1 MKQKFNFLF
10 IALALQLWP
19 TATFCQDDGNRNQ
32 TPAHVKGHNSIDE
45 GGDDDP
51 WNWDDP
57 NGFYGA
63 FVPLNGADSVY
74 MAFEIIDEEEKT
86 VAVGYSDYSG
96 CSIDCD
102 TQGAIE
108 IPSTIHGYTVI
119 GISPI
124 AFSGCTGLTSVVIP
138 NGITYIG
145 ELAFWDCSGLTSIT
159 IPNSVTSIGGGAF
172 ADCTGLSSMLI
183 PRSVT
188 EIGLNEEG
196 YPFVGCTSL
205 TFIVVEDGNP
215 IYDSRNNCNAIILTE
230 SNELIFGCKNTI
242 IPNDVMTIGYSA
254 FADCT
259 GLTSITIPNSVTSIG
274 GGAFWGCTGLTS
286 VDIPN
291 SVTSIGYGAFEGCT
305 GLTSIEIPNGVM
317 SIEDGAFLSCNNL
330 ERIVV
335 EEGNPTYNSTNSCN
349 AIIETKTKKL
359 IVGCMNTV
367 IPNNVTTIGNSAFQ
381 NCSGLTSVEIPNSVT
396 SIEYNAF
403 SGCTGLTSIIS
414 YILEPFSI
422 YYCFDNE
429 TYENAILYVPA
440 QSIELYRNTDGWN
453 NFKNIRPVPVQILQT
468 ELIRMPKQLYINV
481 MFSYEPDDYTT
492 LDEYISLASKDESL
506 KLLSFIKSG
515 KSCIFYF
522 ELPHKEGKYT
532 FKVSNTLPE
541 LDQNDN
547 GIIGEEDDY
556 YTEDFLLGTN
566 ELYVAAQS
574 PMTGVKGKAGYTDIV
589 FNDVVEEMPISQ
601 FSLVSPSGKETAIT
615 KVDYL
620 DHLTPARYRVYYDT
634 LNEDSIYTFTINQ
647 GLKSSKGWDMRY
659 KYQSDIDVPYA
670 DLKPM
675 IVTPIDGNWVVGQQA
690 SVSYQVKNISEMPA
704 IGKSV
709 DVLYF
714 SPSETWSNEA
724 IEISRDTLDVN
735 LQSQENYIHTI
746 DVKVPLCI
754 EGRYFLILKTNVA
767 RTINELS
774 FDDNTLVSDALSL
787 SVDWLTV
794 DNNQFILNRGESRL
808 FKVPVESDKNIE
820 VVDNHGTANMFV
832 GYGDLPNAN
841 DEPKNGNVILL
852 SPDVSTT
859 YYLLVSNNN
868 RNQESTQSCELSIR
882 QFDIEIT
889 NIGRNQVVKHNT
901 AWILIEVIGCTDMPM
916 FYLTDTHGKRTESKN
931 VRVKSESSFYAQF
944 DTEALLAGKYNLYV
958 ECDGKM
964 GMLPN
969 AITIVEEEALPNI
982 KAKLVLPSN
991 SRIGSTITAYIDYE
1005 NTGNVDIT
1013 APLFILTGQE
1023 GSKYSLDDHEFITD
1037 EVHIIGVNEKGVMS
1051 ALLPGESN
1059 RISVKITIP
1068 NEHIYSAKYKLKT
1081 ISEGGDGIDEK
1092 FYLQWLDVDPE
1103 EKPNCYTEE
1112 EWNAYC
1118 TRLRNNV
1125 GDTWLTFIQALGTV
1139 AGMYLSADYIEH
1151 DAHFLYSI
1159 LKETDLQVT
1168 AHNSHNIKKITPN
1181 TLRDVEAGTLF
1192 VWKNG
1197 QWNQVVQKSGLFSEW
1212 ETTENINL
1220 VNFSASK
1227 NFIIS
1232 HGWNDDRNGN
1242 TKWLAQALEKAE
1254 SNCNIFGIDWSKKAT
1269 YPSFWFSLTANRPAL
1284 EIPNVAN
1291 QVVDGLCTIFGAT
1304 IGSLRIN
1311 NLHLIGHSHGAHL
1324 CGMIAHKLNFKPK
1337 RLTALDASQQWS
1349 HVGWMTYGIFIINA
1363 DNFMGSG
1370 WSSSDVQFLDYYKSS
1385 VMAGTNRFKGNNN
1398 FILIESDNG
1407 FVFDKWS
1414 DVATEEKRH
1423 GYSIEWFAKSIVNKD
1438 LKIGYNLSPDYLKD
1452 NWGIGYNESQ
1462 YHGVIH
1468 GTDNRIENFSIRED
1482 REISKDKWNY
1492 TAPWYGK
1499 YLNQEFFNDLSFRN
1513 ALASTIEYD
1522 TVSIDPYY
1530 DGNNY
1535 LETGTTENVK
1545 VKFKNTADNFTI
1557 PFNIRENEVRKSVAN
1572 TLFIANSNKTN
1583 EYSIVKNKDGLSEVR
1598 TKTPIYL
1605 LGYDTS
1611 YGDISKDEA
1620 KESEANI
1627 SFNISTELWNKL
1639 AGEEKDKDYIY
1650 CDLWLIPGSDG
1661 AAFRP
1666 SYYYGDLDNISAY
1679 YIPDAPTGTS
1689 FNNIKLWKGEL
1700 YPDNNVIIRERVK
1713 VKRPTLEC
1721 DAGKDRLYILDC
1733 HQDYVNVD
1741 VNGIVVRD
1749 NGKPLSYFWEKNG
1762 NVFSHSKTGTIPLGV
1777 GRHRLTFRIKVKDE
1791 NNVKAA
1797 YAPTS
1802 SVNEAT
1808 DDVYITVKK
1817 GTCDEE
1823 EEEETKT
1830 AWSWDPNEK
1839 VGIRG
1844 AGGKSCVRQGETMEY
1859 AIYFENDAE
1868 KAQLAAQIVTVIDTL
1883 DTAFDLST
1891 FEFTGSEV
1899 ANTYIDIP
1907 SGKAETTVYTDLRPA
1922 NDLILKADMK
1932 LDIDTRELKVVYSSL
1947 DTLTYEPTQ
1956 DVFAG
1961 FLPPNDSTHIGEGHF
1976 SYRVKLRNDVPEGYQ
1991 VKNQAHIFFDY
2002 NDEIATNVTM
2012 HTIDSTAPMSTVDG
2026 LPSETE
2032 KDSIMVSWSGV
2043 DEGAGIKY
2051 FDVYCS
2057 KNGGSYE
2064 LWKSHVTDHSAII
2077 YGMKGDVYRF
2087 YSVATDSLGFVET
2100 MKTSP
2105 EATITF
2111 TGDLSSVSTIGNDA
2125 ISIEY
2130 QNGAFVITG
2139 AEGATCNIYDLA
2151 GQLVASKQR
2160 IARRERMAFNKKG
2173 VFVVNVETMDGMTV
2187 AKKMVVK

>member
-1023 GSKYSLDDHEFITD
+1023 GSKYSLDDHYFVTD
-1037 EVHIIGVNEKGVMS
+1037 EVHIIGINEKGVMN

-1068 NEHIYSAKYKLKT
+1068 NEQINSAKYKLKT

-1092 FYLQWLDVDPE
+1092 FYLQWLDVDPD
-1103 EKPNCYTEE
+1103 EKPNCYTDE

-1139 AGMYLSADYIEH
+1139 AGMYFSADYIEH
-1151 DAHFLYSI
+1151 DAHFLYNI
-1159 LKETDLQVT
+1159 LKEIDLNAKDSDIASNQV
-1168 AHNSHNIKKITPN
+1168 NKKRASNKDDGDEPGMIYLYDGGKWLP
-1181 TLRDVEAGTLF
+1181 LVEAIYDTTYTYVPSKVGIMIQQIQLN
-1192 VWKNG
+1192 VKWK
-1197 QWNQVVQKSGLFSEW
+1197 Q
-1212 ETTENINL
+1212 TEHC
-1220 VNFSASK
+1220 SK
-1227 NFIIS
+1227 LNSTNYFFIS
-1232 HGWNDDRNGN
+1232 HGMDNNHDEEWIRKMAKALNDHCNGQIICVCWGKLSSGIFKGILPSQAASHINEIVRHTHNALNVAFNGN
-1242 TKWLAQALEKAE
+1242 PEQDISL
-1254 SNCNIFGIDWSKKAT
+1254 SNFH
-1269 YPSFWFSLTANRPAL
+1269 F
-1284 EIPNVAN
+1284 
-1291 QVVDGLCTIFGAT
+1291 
-1304 IGSLRIN
+1304 
-1311 NLHLIGHSHGAHL
+1311 IGHSHGSHV
-1324 CGMIAHKLNFKPK
+1324 CGRLANSYSIGPK
-1337 RLTALDASQQWS
+1337 RLTALDESEEGDHWYKENYNR
-1349 HVGWMTYGIFIINA
+1349 GGRYNA
-1363 DNFMGSG
+1363 KSI
-1370 WSSSDVQFLDYYKSS
+1370 DYYKSS
-1385 VMAGTNRFKGNNN
+1385 VICGTEWLIGDDN
-1398 FILIESDNG
+1398 FILSSGDGQFTLNIGEDG
-1407 FVFDKWS
+1407 Y
-1414 DVATEEKRH
+1414 RH
-1423 GYSIEWFAKSIVNKD
+1423 GYATTWFTETINENKGIGFHWDRSKHEKIKTYGRIGSTNARGWSGVINGPKKIIEDYTKYFENKVDWNYPTPWYTPKNNQKKPSEWEFRTAFASTIDYESKNLKYYGSKD
-1438 LKIGYNLSPDYLKD
+1438 YIQVGTTDYLKMDIENKAD
-1452 NWGIGYNESQ
+1452 NLTVPLDIRMDETCKHAAQVLFVSKTNSSNSKSVKKDKKSISYITSNADLYYLAHHGGYYDPEGNTSAEGLENAFSFTFTSELWKKL
-1462 YHGVIH
+1462 G
-1468 GTDNRIENFSIRED
+1468 GTDD
-1482 REISKDKWNY
+1482 M
-1492 TAPWYGK
+1492 
-1499 YLNQEFFNDLSFRN
+1499 
-1513 ALASTIEYD
+1513 EYM
-1522 TVSIDPYY
+1522 
-1530 DGNNY
+1530 
-1535 LETGTTENVK
+1535 
-1545 VKFKNTADNFTI
+1545 
-1557 PFNIRENEVRKSVAN
+1557 
-1572 TLFIANSNKTN
+1572 
-1583 EYSIVKNKDGLSEVR
+1583 
-1598 TKTPIYL
+1598 
-1605 LGYDTS
+1605 
-1611 YGDISKDEA
+1611 
-1620 KESEANI
+1620 
-1627 SFNISTELWNKL
+1627 
-1639 AGEEKDKDYIY
+1639 Y
-1650 CDLWLIPGSDG
+1650 CDFWLI
-1661 AAFRP
+1661 
-1666 SYYYGDLDNISAY
+1666 SAVDKSSEY
-1679 YIPDAPTGTS
+1679 MNSPTRTVM
-1689 FNNIKLWKGEL
+1689 LWKGEL
-1700 YPDNNVIIRERVK
+1700 YPADNCKIVTLK

-1721 DAGKDRLYILDC
+1721 DAGKDRPYIIDC

-1797 YAPTS
+1797 FASTS

-1823 EEEETKT
+1823 EEETKIL
-1830 AWSWDPNEK
+1830 WSWDPNEK

-1868 KAQLAAQIVTVIDTL
+1868 KAQLAAQTVTVIDTL

-1976 SYRVKLRNDVPEGYQ
+1976 YYRVKLRNDVPDGYQ

-2002 NDEIATNVTM
+2002 NDEVATNVTM
-2012 HTIDSTAPMSTVDG
+2012 HTIDSTAPKSTVDG

-2043 DEGAGIKY
+2043 DDGAGIKY

-2105 EATITF
+2105 EAIITF
-2111 TGDLSSVSTIGNDA
+2111 TGDPSSVSTNGNDE
-2125 ISIEY
+2125 IGIEY
-2130 QNGAFVITG
+2130 QYGAFIITG
-2139 AEGATCNIYDLA
+2139 AEGATCNVYDLA

-2160 IARRERMAFNKKG
+2160 IARRERMAFSKKG

>member
-1 MKQKFNFLF
+1 MKLKLNLLF
-10 IALALQLWP
+10 IALALFFLPTKGISVSMNNAFVSGYKYISINNDISKKIDTWSFLKKNSLYEDLSIYEKKWREAIAIAEEAIAVHPNVTGKEFDAIQTAKADTPEQTKDSYIEKINALISATQTFIAAAPAYNAYAVEKAIAEMIGVKVGENPSSAVEATASVNNLKVAEFNYVNDNYIYDYEPVIGTFGEWTG
-19 TATFCQDDGNRNQ
+19 TATVAGEPAVPNYLDYEHWSGETHAYYEQAANGWGNANGWTIQYTKTAKLPAGDYMLKVAARSSAGTTSLVSCTATESTVTLPNNGAATKGIDLDGNASFEGDNFANNGTGFGWEWRYLPFTLTETTDVTMIFYAEATTQ
-32 TPAHVKGHNSIDE
+32 YQWMSIADATLLSKQEIQNIVEIAGTDE
-45 GGDDDP
+45 MAPEAQVATEIHTEIKLVEGLNTLVFP
-51 WNWDDP
+51 
-57 NGFYGA
+57 FETTAEELGA
-63 FVPLNGADSVY
+63 TKVLEYDGSSV
-74 MAFEIIDEEEKT
+74 T
-86 VAVGYSDYSG
+86 AVGLTLNFKEVVPVDGVITLQANTPYAVFVAADTEDLTFGTKNIDPAEDLTVTDNNGKFDFVGTYTDLAKGNDVVDERDYVADAKGFKKAKYDNRVAAYRAYLKKTGLFQTDKVAFNFGGMIVDTEDAFAVLRTKMTRNLKHVHIKVVFSKEPYDYS
-96 CSIDCD
+96 SLDKYID
-102 TQGAIE
+102 
-108 IPSTIHGYTVI
+108 
-119 GISPI
+119 
-124 AFSGCTGLTSVVIP
+124 
-138 NGITYIG
+138 
-145 ELAFWDCSGLTSIT
+145 LAC
-159 IPNSVTSIGGGAF
+159 
-172 ADCTGLSSMLI
+172 
-183 PRSVT
+183 
-188 EIGLNEEG
+188 
-196 YPFVGCTSL
+196 
-205 TFIVVEDGNP
+205 
-215 IYDSRNNCNAIILTE
+215 
-230 SNELIFGCKNTI
+230 
-242 IPNDVMTIGYSA
+242 
-254 FADCT
+254 
-259 GLTSITIPNSVTSIG
+259 
-274 GGAFWGCTGLTS
+274 
-286 VDIPN
+286 
-291 SVTSIGYGAFEGCT
+291 
-305 GLTSIEIPNGVM
+305 
-317 SIEDGAFLSCNNL
+317 
-330 ERIVV
+330 
-335 EEGNPTYNSTNSCN
+335 
-349 AIIETKTKKL
+349 
-359 IVGCMNTV
+359 
-367 IPNNVTTIGNSAFQ
+367 
-381 NCSGLTSVEIPNSVT
+381 
-396 SIEYNAF
+396 
-403 SGCTGLTSIIS
+403 
-414 YILEPFSI
+414 
-422 YYCFDNE
+422 
-429 TYENAILYVPA
+429 
-440 QSIELYRNTDGWN
+440 
-453 NFKNIRPVPVQILQT
+453 
-468 ELIRMPKQLYINV
+468 
-481 MFSYEPDDYTT
+481 
-492 LDEYISLASKDESL
+492 KDETL
-506 KLLSFIKSG
+506 KLLSFVKSDL
-515 KSCIFYF
+515 SYDLYF
-522 ELPHKEGKYT
+522 ELPKKEGIYT
-532 FKVSNTLPE
+532 LNVSNTLMDVEKDE

-547 GIIGEEDDY
+547 GIRGEGEDSF
-556 YTEDFLLGTN
+556 TEDFVFGNN
-566 ELYVAAQS
+566 ELYVVVQS
-574 PMTGVKGKAGYTDIV
+574 PKTGIKGKNGYTDVVLNDIV
-589 FNDVVEEMPISQ
+589 GDIPISQ

-620 DHLTPARYRVYYDT
+620 DHLTPARYRVYYDVME
-634 LNEDSIYTFTINQ
+634 EDGIYTFTINK
-647 GLKSSKGWDMRY
+647 GLKSSKGFDMRY
-659 KYQSDIDVPYA
+659 DYQSTIELPCA
-670 DLKPM
+670 DLKPTKFT
-675 IVTPIDGNWVVGQQA
+675 VLDKNWIVGQKYSIA
-690 SVSYQVKNISEMPA
+690 YQVTNKGTMPA
-704 IGKSV
+704 NEESV
-709 DVLYF
+709 DVLYL
-714 SPSETWSNEA
+714 SPTINLSNEA
-724 IEISRDTLDVN
+724 IEIYRDMIDVN
-735 LQSQENYIHTI
+735 IQSQESYTRTI
-746 DVKVPLCI
+746 EVTIPPCI
-754 EGRYFLILKTNVA
+754 EGHYYLILKTNVA

-774 FDDNTLVSDALSL
+774 FDNNTLVSETLSL
-787 SVDWLTV
+787 SVDWLSEG
-794 DNNQFILNRGESRL
+794 NNKFTLARGESRL
-808 FKVPVESDKNIE
+808 FKVPVTSDKNIE
-820 VVDNHGTANMFV
+820 VIDKNGCANMYV
-832 GYGDLPNAN
+832 GYSVFPDTSN
-841 DEPKNGNVILL
+841 DPKNGSVIIL
-852 SPDVSTT
+852 SPDESMT
-859 YYLLVSNNN
+859 YYLLVFNDVK
-868 RNQESTQSCELSIR
+868 NQEKSQPCELSIR
-882 QFDIEIT
+882 QFDIDIASV
-889 NIGRNQVVKHNT
+889 GRENVVKHKT
-901 AWILIEVIGCTDMPM
+901 AWIPIEVKGCTDMPV
-916 FYLTDTHGKRTESKN
+916 FYLMDGQGKKTKSKK
-931 VRVKSESSFYAQF
+931 VYAKSESSFYAQF
-944 DTEALLAGKYNLYV
+944 KTEELLVGKYNLLV
-958 ECDGKM
+958 ECDGKT
-964 GMLPN
+964 GMVSN
-969 AITIVEEEALPNI
+969 AITITQEEALPNI

-1005 NTGNVDIT
+1005 NTGNVDLT
-1013 APLFILTGQE
+1013 APLFILTGQN

-1037 EVHIIGVNEKGVMS
+1037 EVHIIGVNEKGVMN

-1679 YIPDAPTGTS
+1679 YILDAPTGTS

-1823 EEEETKT
+1823 EEETKT

-1844 AGGKSCVRQGETMEY
+1844 AGGKSCIRQGETMEY
-1859 AIYFENDAE
+1859 VIYFENDST
-1868 KAQLAAQIVTVIDTL
+1868 KAQLAAQTVTVVDTL
-1883 DTAFDLST
+1883 DTAFNLST

-1907 SGKAETTVYTDLRPA
+1907 SGKAETTIYTDLRPA

-1961 FLPPNDSTHIGEGHF
+1961 FLPPNDSSHIGEGHF
-1976 SYRVKLRNDVPEGYQ
+1976 SYRVKLKNDVPDGYQ

-2002 NDEIATNVTM
+2002 NDEIATNITM

-2043 DEGAGIKY
+2043 DDGAGIKY

-2064 LWKSHVTDHSAII
+2064 LWKSHVTEHSAIL

-2087 YSVATDSLGFVET
+2087 ISV
-2100 MKTSP
+2100 
-2105 EATITF
+2105 
-2111 TGDLSSVSTIGNDA
+2111 
-2125 ISIEY
+2125 
-2130 QNGAFVITG
+2130 
-2139 AEGATCNIYDLA
+2139 
-2151 GQLVASKQR
+2151 R
-2160 IARRERMAFNKKG
+2160 
-2173 VFVVNVETMDGMTV
+2173 
-2187 AKKMVVK
+2187 